1 MMEKHKDRSTN
12 EAENVTTKQ
21 SIEVLSAESLYVY
34 DQFSGEELLL
44 YPGGLYDRS
53 VLVPRQYIK
62 E

>member
-1 MMEKHKDRSTN
+1 MMEKHKERSTN

-21 SIEVLSAESLYVY
+21 SIEVLSAECLYAY
-34 DQFSGEELLL
+34 DRFPGDETLLS
-44 YPGGLYDRS
+44 PGGLCDRS